1 VKILLVAA
9 QSSEVLGAI
18 SGHCAKALKSLNH
31 EIEIF
36 NYRQSQYLKTPA
48 GSFLKS
54 RIKSHLGFS
63 PRKIPF
69 FNSLINSLDKR
80 RINKALLEITS
91 EWKPDILLV
100 LKGESIFPETLLKI
114 RNHYGVITANWF
126 TDTVVSPY
134 WKDLA
139 ESISSYYDYFFMIDN
154 KEVLEEVKIKSSR
167 VECLPL
173 GCDPDIHKSMKLTG
187 GGIKEYGSDICF
199 VGTVVPNRETI
210 LEAMTDFDLSIWGP
224 SANIF
229 GPWLKENSGLKK
241 RYRGREVHG
250 EEVVKVYNASKII
263 LGIHG
268 LYGSRLFSVTP
279 RLFEATG
286 CGAFYLV
293 NEQPQIYD
301 LYNVG
306 EEVICYKDAK
316 ELTKLVEFYLQHPK
330 ERNLIAKKG
339 QQRAYSEHTYLH
351 RMKKLIFTI
360 ERSK

>member
-1 VKILLVAA
+1 VRILLVAA

-18 SGHCAKALKSLNH
+18 SRHCAKALKNLNH

-36 NYRQSQYLKTPA
+36 NYRQSQYLKAPA

-54 RIKSHLGFS
+54 RIKSYFGFS
-63 PRKIPF
+63 PRKIPL
-69 FNSLINSLDKR
+69 FNSLINSLDNR
-80 RINKALLEITS
+80 RMNKALLEIIS
-91 EWKPDILLV
+91 EWTPDILLV

-126 TDTVVSPY
+126 TDSVFSPY

-154 KEVLEEVKIKSSR
+154 KEVLEKVKIESSH

-187 GGIKEYGSDICF
+187 DEIKEYRSDICF
-199 VGTVVPNRETI
+199 VGTVVPQREEI

-224 SANIF
+224 SENVF
-229 GPWLKENSGLKK
+229 GPWLKKK
-241 RYRGREVHG
+241 PGFKKCYRGREVHG
-250 EEVVKVYNASKII
+250 EEVIKVYNASKIV

-268 LYGSRLFSVTP
+268 LYGSKLFSVTP
-279 RLFEATG
+279 RLFEVTG
-286 CGAFYLV
+286 CRVFYLV

-301 LYNVG
+301 LYKVG
-306 EEVICYKDAK
+306 EEVICYKDTK
-316 ELTKLVEFYLQHPK
+316 ELTKLVEFYIQHPK
-330 ERNLIAKKG
+330 ERNLIAKRG